1 MNLRIHPKG
10 AAIYLFCLAAG
21 VAFSSFYG
29 GPVSFA
35 WLYACLLLLPLSAL
49 YILLNYHF
57 LRFYQEIE
65 VHRIVRG
72 EDHRYLAKIENAGPL
87 PIHKM
92 RLHIW
97 DDRCHLYDIEDG
109 QQVSLGIH
117 EKKELHSGISCIY
130 AGSYDIGIRKV
141 AFTDPFSV
149 FTVELDVPYSF
160 KAVVSPQIT
169 DIADEVL
176 LSAG

>member
-10 AAIYLFCLAAG
+10 AAIYLFCLASG
-21 VAFSSFYG
+21 VAFASFYG

-35 WLYACLLLLPLSAL
+35 WLNACLLLLPLSVA

-92 RLHIW
+92 RLRTW
-97 DDRCHLYDIEDG
+97 DDRCHLYEIEDG
-109 QQVSLGIH
+109 HQV
-117 EKKELHSGISCIY
+117 
-130 AGSYDIGIRKV
+130 
-141 AFTDPFSV
+141 
-149 FTVELDVPYSF
+149 YSRRG
-160 KAVVSPQIT
+160 PRP
-169 DIADEVL
+169 
-176 LSAG
+176 

>member
-21 VAFSSFYG
+21 VAFASFYG

-49 YILLNYHF
+49 YIFLNYHF

-72 EDHRYLAKIENAGPL
+72 EDHRYLAKIENAGTL

-92 RLHIW
+92 RLRTW
-97 DDRCHLYDIEDG
+97 DDRCHLYEIEDG
-109 QQVSLGIH
+109 HQVSLGIH
-117 EKKELHSGISCIY
+117 EKKELYSGISCIY
-130 AGSYDIGIRKV
+130 AGSYNAGIRMV
-141 AFTDPFSV
+141 AFTDPFFPFSHWNWTSPIPSEQWSV
-149 FTVELDVPYSF
+149 RRSR
-160 KAVVSPQIT
+160 I
-169 DIADEVL
+169 
-176 LSAG
+176 

>member
-1 MNLRIHPKG
+1 MNLHIHPKG
-10 AAIYLFCLAAG
+10 AAIYFICLAAS
-21 VAFSSFYG
+21 VVFASFYG

-92 RLHIW
+92 SLRTW
-97 DDRCHLYDIEDG
+97 DDRCHLYEIPDG
-109 QQVSLGIH
+109 QQVFTPGPMTLGSG
-117 EKKELHSGISCIY
+117 KFHSRIP
-130 AGSYDIGIRKV
+130 
-141 AFTDPFSV
+141 FPFSQW
-149 FTVELDVPYSF
+149 SWM
-160 KAVVSPQIT
+160 SPIPSK
-169 DIADEVL
+169 L
-176 LSAG
+176 